1 MTDLVRKYQLLAEG
15 HAAKIASGEVESGIP
30 ADHSLSSPLDRE
42 RFDSGPF
49 SKEASNSEEGSA
61 KLFSNEI
68 VPDLAAT
75 AEEQRAGT
83 DLKTEKRSLPWRPFS
98 CPHPEYLC
106 SPSQQPIVL

>member
-30 ADHSLSSPLDRE
+30 ADHSLLSPLDRE
-42 RFDSGPF
+42 RFDSGL
-49 SKEASNSEEGSA
+49 SKEAPNSEEGSA

-83 DLKTEKRSLPWRPFS
+83 DFKTEAFDNLD
-98 CPHPEYLC
+98 LD
-106 SPSQQPIVL
+106 IV